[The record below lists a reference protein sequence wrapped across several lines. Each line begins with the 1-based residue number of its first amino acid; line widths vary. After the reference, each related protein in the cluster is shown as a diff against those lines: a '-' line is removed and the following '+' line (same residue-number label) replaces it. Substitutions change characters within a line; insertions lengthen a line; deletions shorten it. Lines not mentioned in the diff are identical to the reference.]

1 MATDT
6 AARASEDA
14 YRAPPSDAER
24 EDAARPSEPTTS
36 SFSVAPPSWRSLPET
51 AHHVMPGQLFV
62 SSEPTSVTTIV
73 GSCVAICLWDST
85 TGVGGMNHYV
95 LPECPNPTTASV
107 RFADI
112 ACQRLLERLME
123 LGASSRALQARVV
136 GGACLISAFR
146 ERGAHLGAQ
155 NVNAG
160 LAFLRAQGIRI
171 AQLDTG
177 GNRGRKLVFRTSD
190 GGVSIQFL

>member
-1 MATDT
+1 M
-6 AARASEDA
+6 
-14 YRAPPSDAER
+14 
-24 EDAARPSEPTTS
+24 
-36 SFSVAPPSWRSLPET
+36 

-73 GSCVAICLWDST
+73 GSCVAICLWDAT

-95 LPECPNPTTASV
+95 LPTCPGPAMASV

-112 ACQRLLERLME
+112 ACQRLIERLVE

-146 ERGAHLGAQ
+146 ERGTHLGAQ

-160 LAFLRAQGIRI
+160 LAFLRAEGIRI

-177 GNRGRKLVFRTSD
+177 GNRGRKIVFRTSD
-190 GGVSIQFL
+190 GGISIQFL

>member
-6 AARASEDA
+6 ALRASEDA
-14 YRAPPSDAER
+14 HRAPPSDAER
-24 EDAARPSEPTTS
+24 EDTARPSEPTTP
-36 SFSVAPPSWRSLPET
+36 SFPVAPPSWRSLPERS
-51 AHHVMPGQLFV
+51 HHVMPGQLFV

-73 GSCVAICLWDST
+73 GSCVAICLWDAT

-95 LPECPNPTTASV
+95 LPECPGPAMASV
-107 RFADI
+107 RFAGI

-123 LGASSRALQARVV
+123 LGASSRSLQARVV

-146 ERGAHLGAQ
+146 ERGTHLGAQ
-155 NVNAG
+155 NVDAG
-160 LAFLRAQGIRI
+160 LAFLREEGIRI

-177 GNRGRKLVFRTSD
+177 GSRGRKIVFRTSD
-190 GGVSIQFL
+190 GAISIQPL